1 MLGSGRR
8 IAGGREGG
16 TLMIVVYVLVGIA
29 ALLIVML
36 IALFNRLVGGRNQ
49 VEAAWQQI
57 DVQLRRRYD
66 LIPNLVQVVKDYMA
80 YERETLEAVVD
91 ARNKA
96 LAASEGGSREARM
109 EAENVLSGVLGRLF
123 ALSEAYPELKANQNV
138 SQLQEELTATENK
151 IAFARQFYN
160 DSVQVQNTRVES
172 FPSNLVA
179 RWFGFGRHPYFETP
193 PETREAIKVTLR

>member
-1 MLGSGRR
+1 
-8 IAGGREGG
+8 
-16 TLMIVVYVLVGIA
+16 MIVVYVLIGIA
-29 ALLIVML
+29 ALVIVVL

-96 LAASEGGSREARM
+96 MQASEGGSREARI
-109 EAENVLSGVLGRLF
+109 EAENALSGVLGRLF
-123 ALSEAYPELKANQNV
+123 ALAEAYPDLKANQNV
-138 SQLQEELTATENK
+138 SQLQEELTTTENK

-160 DSVQVQNTRVES
+160 DAVQAQNTRVES

-179 RWFGFGRHPYFETP
+179 RRFGFGRHPYFETP

>member
-1 MLGSGRR
+1 
-8 IAGGREGG
+8 
-16 TLMIVVYVLVGIA
+16 MIVVYVLIGIA
-29 ALLIVML
+29 ALVIVVL
-36 IALFNRLVGGRNQ
+36 IALFNRLVAGRNQ

-96 LAASEGGSREARM
+96 MQAREGGSREARI
-109 EAENVLSGVLGRLF
+109 EAENALSGVLGRLF
-123 ALSEAYPELKANQNV
+123 ALAEAYPDLKANQNV
-138 SQLQEELTATENK
+138 GQLQEELTATENK

-160 DSVQVQNTRVES
+160 DAVQAQNTRVES

-179 RWFGFGRHPYFETP
+179 RRFGFGRHPYFETP
-193 PETREAIKVTLR
+193 PETREAIKVTLRSYPPSQSRE